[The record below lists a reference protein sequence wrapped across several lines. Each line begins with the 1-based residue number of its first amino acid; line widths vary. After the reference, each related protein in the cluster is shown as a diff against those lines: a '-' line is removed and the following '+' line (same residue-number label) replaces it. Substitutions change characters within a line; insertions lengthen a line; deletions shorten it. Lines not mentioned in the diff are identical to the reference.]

1 MILKSEAL
9 GPSHLQVNKERRTKV
24 GAATATREEMIKQLE
39 ATTED
44 YIIIMNDEDNV
55 PNLNYYTDIVTMA
68 QSAKLLLSVVKSMLE
83 DSTEEERE
91 LVKEVLGM

>member
-1 MILKSEAL
+1 M
-9 GPSHLQVNKERRTKV
+9 

-44 YIIIMNDEDNV
+44 YILIMNDEDNI

>member
-9 GPSHLQVNKERRTKV
+9 GHSHLQVNKERRAKM
-24 GAATATREEMIKQLE
+24 GAAIATREEMIKQLE

-44 YIIIMNDEDNV
+44 YILIMNDEDNI
-55 PNLNYYTDIVTMA
+55 PNLNYHTDIVTMA

>member
-1 MILKSEAL
+1 M
-9 GPSHLQVNKERRTKV
+9 
-24 GAATATREEMIKQLE
+24 GAATATREEIIKQLE

-44 YIIIMNDEDNV
+44 YILIMNDEDNI